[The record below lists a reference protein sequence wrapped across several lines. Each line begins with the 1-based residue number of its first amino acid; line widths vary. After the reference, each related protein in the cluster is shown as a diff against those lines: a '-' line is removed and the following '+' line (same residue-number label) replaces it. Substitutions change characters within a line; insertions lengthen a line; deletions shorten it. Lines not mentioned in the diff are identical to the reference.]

1 MTGMNSNADLYTQV
15 LSYRSNA
22 APIQCLAQPWFI
34 RACRPVYYPRYGCS
48 IEPLICGEEVFGRIA
63 KDLLGAQ
70 HSVDIVTWGF
80 DPGMVLVR
88 GETAES
94 GVRLGDLL
102 KNIATRSKN
111 GVKVR
116 VLVWHDDLASHEMMK
131 NNPGYYGTRFPG
143 VDGLFTGYYSG
154 RHQTYN
160 EQWYA
165 QVFAGEIPNIE
176 LHVRRI
182 PTKLLDQSVRQE
194 VVPSGLTAKVAA
206 MYAAHHQ
213 KMMLIDYEIPKLARG
228 YVMGHNF
235 ITDFWD
241 TKEHKFRDKRRE
253 RFYRMSYLEFDKQA
267 WKAGEN
273 FDHAH
278 SCVTDFQKKKKEEAV
293 QLFIDQ
299 NSVRA
304 KPYQDVSCRL
314 RGPILYDLNH
324 NFCQGW
330 AESKPPSSL
339 LVERQWFVS
348 NPQIHIVQELGRV
361 IEYLKHEEIDPD
373 FVMRRAKISLSAFNL
388 PYGRHNV
395 QLLRTQPMH
404 SEKLIKECYAN
415 LTREMRHY
423 IFIQNQYVQYQP
435 WADHLRK
442 CIGRLRSAGY
452 LKPIYVFILTS
463 TPERPGMD
471 RPTYDVVNVL
481 GMSESMPFL
490 RNEVMTNVSMGKASL
505 PISVSELAASGVKVF
520 MGSLWT
526 CSKEKDKKKLEP
538 ADYEEIYI
546 HSKVAIV
553 DDAAFTIGSANL
565 NLRSMALDSELNV
578 LSEAKDIA
586 YQLRTELFRQCTGS
600 DGPRHFEDMAATFKD
615 WKALAAKN
623 LVLMN
628 QGLPF
633 NSQILPFCVNR
644 EPGAPVV

>member
-34 RACRPVYYPRYGCS
+34 RACTPVYYPRYGCS

-63 KDLLGAQ
+63 KDLQGAQ
-70 HSVDIVTWGF
+70 HSVDIITWGF

-94 GVRLGDLL
+94 GVRIGDLL
-102 KNIATRSKN
+102 KNIATRGKN
-111 GVKVR
+111 RVTVR
-116 VLVWHDDLASHEMMK
+116 LLVWHDDFVSHEMMK

-143 VDGLFTGYYSG
+143 VDGLFSGYYSEA
-154 RHQTYN
+154 HQTYN
-160 EQWYA
+160 EEWYA
-165 QVFAGEIPNIE
+165 QVFAGKIPNIE
-176 LHVRRI
+176 IHVRDI
-182 PTKLLDQSVRQE
+182 PTALLEQSFKQE
-194 VVPSGLTAKVAA
+194 VGPPGLTAEVTA

-213 KMMLIDYEIPKLARG
+213 KMALIDYEIPQLARG

-241 TKEHKFRDKRRE
+241 TKDHKFRDMRRE
-253 RFYRMSYLEFDKQA
+253 RFYKMSYLKVQKKA
-267 WKAGEN
+267 WEQGRN
-273 FDHAH
+273 FDSFNYAM
-278 SCVTDFQKKKKEEAV
+278 TDREKRRKESDV
-293 QLFIDQ
+293 QSFIDK
-299 NSVRA
+299 NSMVA

-330 AESKPPSSL
+330 GESKPPSSL
-339 LVERQWFVS
+339 LSERQWFIS
-348 NPQIHIVQELGRV
+348 SPQVHIVQGLGKV
-361 IEYLKHEEIDPD
+361 IEYLNHKEVDRD
-373 FVMRRAKISLSAFNL
+373 FMKRRAKISLSAFAL
-388 PYGRHNV
+388 PYGQHNV
-395 QLLRTQPMH
+395 QLLRTQPLH

-435 WADHLRK
+435 WADHLRE
-442 CIGRLRSAGY
+442 CVGRLRSAGY

-463 TPERPGMD
+463 TPEKSGMD
-471 RPTYDVVNVL
+471 RPTYDVANHL
-481 GMSESMPFL
+481 GMSESMPVL
-490 RNEVMTNVSMGKASL
+490 RNEVMTNVSKGKAKM
-505 PISVSELAASGVKVF
+505 PISVSELAASGINVF

-526 CSKEKDKKKLEP
+526 CSKEKKKLEP
-538 ADYEEIYI
+538 TDYEEIYI

-578 LSEAKDIA
+578 LSEAKDVA
-586 YQLRTELFRQCTGS
+586 YPLRAELFRQCTGS
-600 DGPRHFEDMAATFKD
+600 DGPRHFESMAGTFKD
-615 WKALAAKN
+615 WQIAAAQN
-623 LVLMN
+623 WGLMN
-628 QGLPF
+628 EGMPF
-633 NSQILPFCVNR
+633 ESQILPFYVNR

>member
-48 IEPLICGEEVFGRIA
+48 IEPLICGEEVFGHIA
-63 KDLLGAQ
+63 KDLLSAR
-70 HSVDIVTWGF
+70 HSVDIITWGF

-116 VLVWHDDLASHEMMK
+116 LLVWHDDLASHAMMN
-131 NNPGYYGTRFPG
+131 NNPGYYGRFPS
-143 VDGLFTGYYSG
+143 VDGLFTGHYSET
-154 RHQTYN
+154 HQTYN

-165 QVFAGEIPNIE
+165 QVFAGAIPNIE
-176 LHVRRI
+176 LHVRKI
-182 PTKLLDQSVRQE
+182 STKLLDQSVSHE
-194 VVPSGLTAKVAA
+194 VVPSGLTAEVAA

-213 KMMLIDYEIPKLARG
+213 KMMLFDYEIPKLARG

-241 TKEHKFRDKRRE
+241 TKEHKYRDKRRE
-253 RFYRMSYLEFDKQA
+253 RFYKMSYLKFDKQA
-267 WKAGEN
+267 WMEGEN
-273 FDHAH
+273 FDRFH
-278 SCVTDFQKKKKEEAV
+278 SAMTDYQKKKEEAV
-293 QLFIDQ
+293 QLFMET
-299 NSVRA
+299 NSLRA

-330 AESKPPSSL
+330 AESKPPNSL
-339 LVERQWFVS
+339 LVERQWFIS
-348 NPQIHIVQELGRV
+348 NPQIYITQELGTV
-361 IEYLKHEEIDPD
+361 IEYLKHEEIDAE
-373 FVMRRAKISLSAFNL
+373 FFKRRAQISLSAFNL
-388 PYGRHNV
+388 PYGHHNA
-395 QLLRTQPMH
+395 QLLRTQPLH

-435 WADHLRK
+435 WADHLRE
-442 CIGRLRSAGY
+442 CVGRLRSAGY
-452 LKPIYVFILTS
+452 LKPIFVFILTS
-463 TPERPGMD
+463 TPEKPGMD
-471 RPTYDVVNVL
+471 LPTYDVVNVL
-481 GMSESMPFL
+481 GMSERMPVL
-490 RNEVMTNVSMGKASL
+490 RDQVITNVSKGKARL
-505 PISVSELAASGVKVF
+505 PISASELAASGINVF

-526 CSKEKDKKKLEP
+526 YSKEKGEEKLEP

-565 NLRSMALDSELNV
+565 NLRSMALDSELNI
-578 LSEAKDIA
+578 LSEAKDVA
-586 YQLRTELFRQCTGS
+586 YQLRVELFGQCSGQMGPVQFGDMERTFNMW
-600 DGPRHFEDMAATFKD
+600 DGIAKQNQVFKNAGE
-615 WKALAAKN
+615 K
-623 LVLMN
+623 LMG
-628 QGLPF
+628 QLLPF
-633 NSQILPFCVNR
+633 HVDR
-644 EPGAPVV
+644 KPGAPVV